1 MTDLL
6 AGDWG
11 TTRLRAWRL
20 DPQGRVL
27 CRARLELGV
36 SRLAADEAPERF
48 EREVRPAADGAGLP
62 AVLCGMIG
70 SELGWRRTPHLACPA
85 GLGELAAG
93 LEQVAPQVWIVP
105 GLRCEGA
112 AGAPDLMRGEETQVI
127 GWLEAASER
136 KRGRRVIC
144 HPGTHAKWV
153 VVEDGKIVRFR
164 TVMTGELFDLLRR
177 HSILKSDARLDD
189 LAAFDL
195 GVDTA
200 ADGGLLSARLFTA
213 RTRIASGQLPAKSAS
228 AYLSGLLIG
237 AEAAAMPQ
245 ELGAD
250 PAEPLAVI
258 GDLELGRL
266 YQRALQRLGRRSE
279 LFDGELSAQRGL
291 LAVFTRGQS

>member
-1 MTDLL
+1 MSDIL
-6 AGDWG
+6 ACDWG

-20 DPQGRVL
+20 DAEGRVL
-27 CRARLELGV
+27 CSARLELGV
-36 SRLAADEAPERF
+36 SRLQAGEAPERF

-70 SELGWRRTPHLACPA
+70 SELGWRPIPHLGRPA
-85 GLGELAAG
+85 GLDELAAG
-93 LEQVAPQVWIVP
+93 LQQVAPQVWIVP

-127 GWLEAASER
+127 GWLEAAPGR
-136 KRGRRVIC
+136 RRGRRLVC
-144 HPGTHAKWV
+144 HPGTHAKWI
-153 VVEDGKIVRFR
+153 VVEDGRMVRFR
-164 TVMTGELFDLLRR
+164 TVMTGELFELLRR
-177 HSILKSDARLDD
+177 HSILRSDARPDD

-195 GVDTA
+195 GVDSA

-213 RTRIASGQLPAKSAS
+213 RTRVAAGQLPARSAS

-237 AEAAAMPQ
+237 AEVAAMPQ
-245 ELGAD
+245 ELAAD

-279 LFDGELSAQRGL
+279 LYDGELAAQRGL
-291 LAVFTRGQS
+291 LALFRRRPA

>member
-1 MTDLL
+1 
-6 AGDWG
+6 
-11 TTRLRAWRL
+11 
-20 DPQGRVL
+20 
-27 CRARLELGV
+27 V
-36 SRLAADEAPERF
+36 SRLAAGEAQERF

-70 SELGWRRTPHLACPA
+70 SELGWRPVAHVACPA
-85 GLGELAAG
+85 GLHELATG
-93 LEQVAPQVWIVP
+93 LEPVAPEVWIVP

-112 AGAPDLMRGEETQVI
+112 AGAPDLMRGEETQVV
-127 GWLEAASER
+127 GWLEAAPER
-136 KRGRRVIC
+136 KRGRRLIC

-153 VVEDGKIVRFR
+153 VVEDGQIVRFR
-164 TVMTGELFDLLRR
+164 TVMTGELFDLMRR
-177 HSILKSDARLDD
+177 HSILKTDARAED

-213 RTRIASGQLPAKSAS
+213 RTRVAAGQLPASSAG

-237 AEAAAMPQ
+237 AEAAAMPR
-245 ELGAD
+245 ELGAES
-250 PAEPLAVI
+250 AEALSVI

-279 LFDGELSAQRGL
+279 LFDGELAAQRGL
-291 LAVFTRGQS
+291 LALFARRPR